1 MARDEIDIVEEL
13 VNSIPTTT
21 DIIALEENAGVFT
34 VTVCNTLWLNDCS
47 KVVFNS
53 VEYKV
58 TSVAEDYKTFTMKGT
73 GDAVTDFNNGI
84 RTLQLPEL
92 SFVYGTYREANKEIV
107 NKRRGDCIKFPLVF
121 MLEEPLRSTKYGFKD
136 VKEIDITTR
145 IFLLQKHDKK
155 WTKEDHRH
163 KATKGMMQLADVL
176 LETINEDRAKYN
188 YLESLD
194 AVRLPEFSVYTTNQ
208 GKDVKLLDTNVSG
221 VGLSFTLE
229 VKKHSGCCSKK

>member
-13 VNSIPTTT
+13 VQSIPTTT
-21 DIIALEENAGVFT
+21 DIASISEDAGVFT

-47 KVVFNS
+47 KVVYNG

-58 TSVAEDYKTFTMKGT
+58 TSVAEDYKTFTMTGA

-107 NKRRGDCIKFPLVF
+107 NKRRGDCITFPLVF

-136 VKEIDITTR
+136 VKHMDIEVKM
-145 IFLLQKHDKK
+145 FLLQKNDKK
-155 WTKEDHRH
+155 WSKEDHRH
-163 KATKGMMQLADVL
+163 KATKGMFMLSDMIHEQ
-176 LETINEDRAKYN
+176 INKDSSKYLYLDRIDN
-188 YLESLD
+188 
-194 AVRLPEFSVYTTNQ
+194 VRLPEFSVYTTNQ
-208 GKDVKLLDTNVSG
+208 GKEVKLLDTNVSV

-229 VKKHSGCCSKK
+229 VKKHSGCCTKK